1 MNVVFTQSG
10 TAKNLLYCDSCC
22 KPYWPTKMSRYGI
35 AMRFGYFIRILLG
48 KFWVRGSEMKLQR
61 ILTSICLGFV
71 LAAPAIAQ
79 DDFYRGKTLR
89 VVVGFSAGGGFD
101 VYSRAIS
108 RHIGRHIPGNP
119 AVIVENMT
127 GAGSLIAA
135 NHMYRVAKSDGLS
148 MGNFNGGLFV
158 QQLLGWP
165 GIEFD
170 AAKFEYV
177 GVPVKDKA
185 VCAMTKASG
194 FTSLE
199 KWTAAKTPLKLGA
212 TGPGSATHNIPLILK
227 EALGLP
233 IQLVSGYK
241 GIADVRLAA
250 EGGELAGVCGWTWDS
265 LKATW
270 TRALD
275 SGDAVVVLQ
284 TVPQAIAELP
294 KIPLAISFA
303 KTEDARQLIQTG
315 IHDVA
320 DLTYSYVL
328 PPRTPKDR
336 VDMLRKAFTNT
347 MKDPEFLADTKKS
360 RLGVDPMSGEELER
374 TIGRLFKTPLH
385 VVSKLKDVLN

>member
-1 MNVVFTQSG
+1 MKFRDV
-10 TAKNLLYCDSCC
+10 LL
-22 KPYWPTKMSRYGI
+22 
-35 AMRFGYFIRILLG
+35 A
-48 KFWVRGSEMKLQR
+48 
-61 ILTSICLGFV
+61 ICLSTA
-71 LAAPAIAQ
+71 LSAPAVAQ
-79 DDFYRGKTLR
+79 EDFYRGKTLR
-89 VVVGFSAGGGFD
+89 IVVGFSAGGGFD

-119 AVIVENMT
+119 TVLVENMT
-127 GAGSLIAA
+127 GAGSLVAA
-135 NHMYRVAKSDGLS
+135 NHIFRAAKPDGLS
-148 MGNFNGGLFV
+148 VGNFNGGLFV

-170 AAKFEYV
+170 AAQFEHV

-185 VCAMTKASG
+185 VCVMTKASG
-194 FTSLE
+194 ITALD
-199 KWTAAKTPLKLGA
+199 KWMASKTPLKLGA

-227 EALGLP
+227 EAVNLP

-275 SGDAVVVLQ
+275 SGDAIVVLQ
-284 TVPQAIAELP
+284 TVPQPISELAKVP
-294 KIPLAISFA
+294 VAISLA
-303 KTEDARQLIQTG
+303 KTDDARQLIQTG

-328 PPRTPKDR
+328 PPRTPKER
-336 VDMLRKAFTNT
+336 VDILRRAFMST

-360 RLGVDPMSGEELER
+360 RLGIDPMTGEELER
-374 TIGRLFKTPLH
+374 TIGRLFKTAPG
-385 VVSKLKDVLN
+385 VVAKLKEVLK